1 MLIQFSVKNYK
12 TFAEEAKLSLI
23 ANHDK
28 STRFED
34 NVFHVPQFDL
44 HLLKSAVIYG
54 ANASGKTKLVEA
66 FGFMRNFI
74 LNSTDLQSKDTIPVA
89 PFSLNTEK
97 EKNSSSFEII
107 FIHEKI
113 MYRYGF
119 EVTKEKVM
127 AEWLYQRPKT
137 KEVELFYRE
146 GQDFEIHP
154 TKFKVQDLI
163 DKDRIKPNTLLL
175 SKADAENDKIAK
187 KVFEWVYNTLNIM
200 FALEQEAPFY
210 VQVLNLLKDPD
221 LRKQTIELLKLADI
235 GIDDLYLHSID
246 TKKEIEDIKDEDE
259 KNLIISNLNILEK
272 NKMVLDTNL
281 YSVHKKYN
289 ANRQQVDYELFN
301 FYTEESSGTRK
312 FLVVIILILFVIKKG
327 SIFII
332 DELDA
337 KLHPNLVHKIVE
349 IFNSKEKNPRNAQ
362 LIFNTHDTN
371 LLSCGL
377 FRRDQIWFTEKDRYG
392 AASLYSLADFKAIRK
407 EENFE
412 KNYIEGKY
420 GAIPYL
426 GDFDKLFNL

>member
-12 TFAEEAKLSLI
+12 TFSEEVKLSMI

-28 STRFED
+28 STRFDD
-34 NVFHVPQFDL
+34 NVFYIPRFDL

-54 ANASGKTKLVEA
+54 ANASGKSKLVEA
-66 FGFMRNFI
+66 MLFAKSFI
-74 LNSTDLQSKDTIPVA
+74 LNSAETRSNVKIPVV
-89 PFSLNTEK
+89 PFLLSTETEK
-97 EKNSSSFEII
+97 APSYFEII
-107 FIHEKI
+107 FIYEKI

-119 EVTKEKVM
+119 ELTADKVV
-127 AEWLYQRPKT
+127 AEWLYQRQKT
-137 KEVELFYRE
+137 KEVELFYRD
-146 GQDFEIHP
+146 GQKFEIHN
-154 TKFKVQDLI
+154 KFKVQDLI
-163 DKDRIKPNTLLL
+163 EKDRIKPNTLLL
-175 SKADAENDKIAK
+175 SKADTENDKIAK
-187 KVFEWVYNTLNIM
+187 KIFEWIYGFFNIM
-200 FALEQEAPFY
+200 FDLQDEKPLY
-210 VQVLNLLKDPD
+210 LYVLNWLKDD
-221 LRKQTIELLKLADI
+221 SLRNKVVKLLQLADI
-235 GIDDLYLHSID
+235 GIDDLYLHNVDI
-246 TKKEIEDIKDEDE
+246 KKEVEDIIDEDL
-259 KNLIISNLNILEK
+259 KNHVVSALNILDK
-272 NKMVLDTNL
+272 SKIPFDSNL
-281 YSVHKKYN
+281 YSFHKKYN
-289 ANRQQVDYELFN
+289 ANKQQIGYSPFDFS
-301 FYTEESSGTRK
+301 TDESSGTNK
-312 FLVVIILILFVIKKG
+312 FLIIITLTLFAIDKG
-327 SIFII
+327 ATFII

-349 IFNSKEKNPRNAQ
+349 IFNSKEKNPLNAQ